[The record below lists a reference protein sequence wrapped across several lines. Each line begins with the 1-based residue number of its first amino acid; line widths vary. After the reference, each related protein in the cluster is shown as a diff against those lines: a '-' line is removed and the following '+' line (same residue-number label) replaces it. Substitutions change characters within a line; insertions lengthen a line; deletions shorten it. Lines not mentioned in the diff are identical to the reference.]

1 MSDGFSSSSSF
12 GVAGAGGGGQ
22 VVFAPTYFGT
32 ETVSGGAPFPAGAIL
47 NLPLDA
53 SGSLGIET
61 VFLDLVGA
69 PTFDGRLNTTT
80 DAILAPAVSSDT
92 NLLMVEN
99 QNSAVS
105 VPAGYQFIANV
116 SLLWPAGDGLAIAN
130 QSLSAPIVPSGPTI
144 STSDYSNWVLGGLS
158 GMTVWDNSASEIVYT
173 GGGASNI
180 IGMSSTVMETLDV
193 VLSGVND
200 VVAVGIGDATV
211 TGGGYSN
218 IVWGSGTGTNT
229 NLNVNLVRGSSTVM
243 AGAGSNTIDLG
254 GTADVIFAGSGTNN
268 DAISGHRDVYV
279 AGSGA
284 SSVTAGAGDV
294 IFAGPN
300 TMNVTIGGAGAIF
313 VGNSGND
320 TINAS
325 TGATGWGGSGTMNF
339 ISGGNTTIVGGSG
352 ATTSIQNNGTGDYLN
367 NGAGVMTVSGGSG
380 PATITENW
388 AGKGGML
395 VNAGANG
402 GDSINMTEGNTTVV
416 AGSANNSVYFYGN
429 ASGNVWLAQGNTVD
443 LASSG
448 YVAVNDTT
456 ASVSGGNLI
465 DALGDTGTANI
476 TFGAGGDTVI
486 GGAGTNIYTPV
497 IPTNDS
503 GASMSVSFGTGSN
516 ELVLNPQNTSV
527 TSTLSI
533 YNFNPNRD
541 VIDFNGF
548 GSTIP
553 AQGAAIFAALN
564 LATPNGQPVGSTYFN
579 IGEMNVALY
588 AGADPSSQT
597 PLPNINLSHFITT

>member
-1 MSDGFSSSSSF
+1 MPFSSMPGFSMD
-12 GVAGAGGGGQ
+12 AGAGTQ
-22 VVFAPTYFGT
+22 LMTYVDPSFGT
-32 ETVSGGAPFPAGAIL
+32 ASVAGGAALPGIVLSLPADGSA
-47 NLPLDA
+47 LPTVAALDA
-53 SGSLGIET
+53 AANGGTLH
-61 VFLDLVGA
+61 
-69 PTFDGRLNTTT
+69 TTT
-80 DAILAPAVSSDT
+80 DAILAPAVSGDV
-92 NLLMVEN
+92 NALLLESGN
-99 QNSAVS
+99 TVS
-105 VPAGYQFIANV
+105 VPAGYDVVVN
-116 SLLWPAGDGLAIAN
+116 
-130 QSLSAPIVPSGPTI
+130 LSTSFAPTI
-144 STSDYSNWVLGGLS
+144 STSGSLATTVLGGLFS
-158 GMTVWDNSASEIVYT
+158 ITVGNNSANSLVLDGQVGITVWDNSANETVYT
-173 GGGASNI
+173 GGGQSNV
-180 IGMSSTVMETLDV
+180 IGMSAMVMESLDV

-200 VVAVGIGDATV
+200 VVAVGVGDATV
-211 TGGGYSN
+211 TGGGYLN
-218 IVWGSGTGTNT
+218 TIWGSGSNA
-229 NLNVNLVRGSSTVM
+229 LSNLVVDLTQGSSTVM

-254 GTADVIFAGSGTNN
+254 GSNDVIFAGSGTNN
-268 DAISGHRDVYV
+268 DTISGDGDIYV
-279 AGSGA
+279 AGSGM
-284 SSVTAGAGDV
+284 SSVTAGAWDV
-294 IFAGPN
+294 IYAGSAA
-300 TMNVTIGGAGAIF
+300 MNATIGGAEAMF

-339 ISGGNTTIVGGSG
+339 ISSGNTTIIGGSG
-352 ATTSIQNNGTGDYLN
+352 ATTSIQNSGTGDYFN

-380 PATITENW
+380 PATITETW

-402 GDSINMTEGNTTVV
+402 GDTINMTEGSTTVV
-416 AGSANNSVYFYGN
+416 AGSAHNSVNFYGN

-456 ASVSGGNLI
+456 AALSGNNLI
-465 DALGDTGTANI
+465 NAQGDTGTANI

-503 GASMSVSFGTGSN
+503 GASMSVSFGIGSN

-527 TSTLSI
+527 TSNLSI

-553 AQGAAIFAALN
+553 AQRAAIFAALN
-564 LATPNGQPVGSTYFN
+564 LATPNGQPMGSTFFSTGN
-579 IGEMNVALY
+579 TIVALF
-588 AGADPSSQT
+588 AGTGPASQT
-597 PLPNINLSHFITT
+597 PLPDINVSHFIST